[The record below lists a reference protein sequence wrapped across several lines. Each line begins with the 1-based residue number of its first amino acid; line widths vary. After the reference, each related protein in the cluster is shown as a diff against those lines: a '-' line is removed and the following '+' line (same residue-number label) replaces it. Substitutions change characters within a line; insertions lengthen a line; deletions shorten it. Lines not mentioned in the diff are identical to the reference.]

1 MEKRG
6 GALIDVDRDAL
17 EQRMKMYFDK
27 SIRWSDLQNLQT
39 GLTEDAARFEAKKA
53 REKVLAAEE
62 YRHERLR
69 RYALRPYD
77 LRWCYYSSTRPL
89 WNEPRPSLW
98 SQCWDGNE
106 FLMARPARVADP
118 EGKPIFFTRLLGDND
133 ALRGH
138 AYYFPLRLQ
147 SLFKKKGNA
156 AQPSFFT
163 VEQVVEQ
170 TSNLSSTAC
179 AYLTSVGISNPDADA
194 ETAALIWMHALAI
207 GYAPEY
213 LSENADGIRQDWPR
227 VPLPASRERLLESA
241 ALGRQVAALLD
252 TERGVAGVTTGALR
266 QEMKVI
272 SAIARAGGGQIDPA
286 AGDLEVTAGWGHA
299 GKGGVT
305 MPGKG
310 KLVER
315 DYTADERAA
324 IVAGAVALGLDAAD
338 AFRHLGERT
347 CDVYLNGAAYWRNVP
362 TRAWE
367 YTIGGYQVMKKWLSY
382 RERELLG
389 RALAVDEAREVRDM
403 ARRITAL
410 LLLEP
415 NLDAN
420 YRVVKEAVYEWPQ
433 AGK

>member
-1 MEKRG
+1 MFAERPHEQNVITVTS
-6 GALIDVDRDAL
+6 ALPDYHL
-17 EQRMKMYFDK
+17 
-27 SIRWSDLQNLQT
+27 
-39 GLTEDAARFEAKKA
+39 
-53 REKVLAAEE
+53 
-62 YRHERLR
+62 
-69 RYALRPYD
+69 LRP
-77 LRWCYYSSTRPL
+77 
-89 WNEPRPSLW
+89 N
-98 SQCWDGNE
+98 
-106 FLMARPARVADP
+106 AVA
-118 EGKPIFFTRLLGDND
+118 I
-133 ALRGH
+133 
-138 AYYFPLRLQ
+138 PLRIRPKAGKKHQ
-147 SLFKKKGNA
+147 SPTFDFGDGDKIIA
-156 AQPSFFT
+156 
-163 VEQVVEQ
+163 
-170 TSNLSSTAC
+170 NLSESART
-179 AYLTSVGISNPDADA
+179 YLSSVGISDPDADA
-194 ETAALIWMHALAI
+194 EAAALVWMHALAI
-207 GYAPEY
+207 GCAPAY

-389 RALAVDEAREVRDM
+389 RALTVDEAREVRDM

-415 NLDAN
+415 KLDAN
-420 YRVVKEAVYEWPQ
+420 YRAVKEAAYEWPQ
-433 AGK
+433 AAGASR